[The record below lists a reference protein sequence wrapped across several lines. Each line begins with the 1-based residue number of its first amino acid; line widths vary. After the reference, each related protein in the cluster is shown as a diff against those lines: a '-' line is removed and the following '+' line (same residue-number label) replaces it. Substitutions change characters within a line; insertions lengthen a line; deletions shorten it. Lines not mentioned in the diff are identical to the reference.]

1 MTFTGINYIAVLIA
15 AFAAWGFGAAWY
27 NLLATPWLAAQG
39 KTPEQFEQEMKPH
52 RGSPRFY
59 TPFVLAFVCN
69 LIMAWV
75 LAGMIAHLGPVTI
88 RSATVS
94 AAFVWFG
101 FVLTTMSVN
110 YAFGG
115 RKPLLTVIDGGHW
128 LGALLIMGA
137 VIGAF
142 GS

>member
-1 MTFTGINYIAVLIA
+1 
-15 AFAAWGFGAAWY
+15 
-27 NLLATPWLAAQG
+27 
-39 KTPEQFEQEMKPH
+39 MKPH